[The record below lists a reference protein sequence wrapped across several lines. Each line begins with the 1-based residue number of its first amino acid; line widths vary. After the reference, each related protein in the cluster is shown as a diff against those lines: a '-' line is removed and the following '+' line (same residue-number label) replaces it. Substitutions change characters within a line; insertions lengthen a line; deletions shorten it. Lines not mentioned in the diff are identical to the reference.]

1 MNGGLLEEVEEEQN
15 LQKSWKKVDRVVAR
29 TYRSIQHPKS
39 LLLARVASL
48 THQSTRIADL
58 LPFLVNDIRHLPST
72 CNNLIDAA
80 HVLHFSTEVNIN
92 PKWSQHLSL
101 SQVSI
106 SPLIL
111 STNSQNSREKRAL
124 EFSDIDRCFHKILS
138 ILSLNGRAWFPWFTW
153 PSSLSI
159 PTGFS
164 TMERGQ

>member
-15 LQKSWKKVDRVVAR
+15 PQESWKKVDGVVAR

-80 HVLHFSTEVNIN
+80 QVLHFSTEVNI
-92 PKWSQHLSL
+92 
-101 SQVSI
+101 
-106 SPLIL
+106 
-111 STNSQNSREKRAL
+111 
-124 EFSDIDRCFHKILS
+124 D
-138 ILSLNGRAWFPWFTW
+138 
-153 PSSLSI
+153 
-159 PTGFS
+159 PT
-164 TMERGQ
+164 